1 MRIIKN
7 IRSHLHPQDSKSF
20 VSGLYTFFNDEFLR
34 IVSKQSV
41 NHHTLS
47 NTELNNG
54 CKIGIDTHT
63 DTSSA
68 GKHMRIL
75 EIIDGPKLDV
85 TSFKGPSFQNVIM
98 INGTVTADR
107 SDRKD
112 GYILELN
119 KSLNFS
125 ENIKHSLL
133 CLILAKVNNVIVND
147 VPKSLTLSSS

>member
-20 VSGLYTFFNDEFLR
+20 VSGLYTFFNNGCLR

-41 NHHTLS
+41 NYHTLS

-54 CKIGIDTHT
+54 CKIGIYTHT

-75 EIIDGPKLDV
+75 DIINGPELDV
-85 TSFKGPSFQNVIM
+85 TSFKGPSIQNVIM

-107 SDRKD
+107 SDGKD

-119 KSLNFS
+119 KFLNFS
-125 ENIKHSLL
+125 ENIEHSLL
-133 CLILAKVNNVIVND
+133 CLILARVNNVIVND
-147 VPKSLTLSSS
+147 VPKSLTLSST